1 MYEMSSNGPL
11 IFLAFWEEYEMRYFK
26 DNILNVMFN
35 FDLLN
40 SVVFRIFSLL
50 LKIGICIYIF
60 FSILFL
66 GV

>member
-1 MYEMSSNGPL
+1 
-11 IFLAFWEEYEMRYFK
+11 MRYFK